1 MSPCSSRHARAIRSS
16 RQATGQ
22 LAVQGLLVTRP
33 REQLEARINQF
44 AVCICD
50 SMVIACAALLPYE
63 DGCAE
68 IACVAVHSTYLNKGK
83 GDATVSFIE
92 AQAAHQG
99 VRRLFALTTKAS
111 AFFSER
117 GYRLATVSELP
128 RSKAEGYNYGRN
140 SRIYIKV
147 RHAVRVQPVAWC
159 LLSVCLLW
167 QDLDTFDENGERLR
181 KLS

>member
-1 MSPCSSRHARAIRSS
+1 MHSS

-147 RHAVRVQPVAWC
+147 RYAVRVQLVAWC
-159 LLSVCLLW
+159 LLSSLPALAGRTLIPSTRTASGCGSLAKYPALL
-167 QDLDTFDENGERLR
+167 L
-181 KLS
+181 